1 MGWFKNFDKIKS
13 SVKQQM
19 RDKIDRIKA
28 EAEKEQ
34 IDKGLSAEEYY
45 EAKNNGTL
53 DTLPSVD
60 TSNTNSSEKTSNTA
74 LYIAIAAVGVVGI
87 YLYLNKKKK
96 K

>member
-60 TSNTNSSEKTSNTA
+60 TSNTKEETSNTA